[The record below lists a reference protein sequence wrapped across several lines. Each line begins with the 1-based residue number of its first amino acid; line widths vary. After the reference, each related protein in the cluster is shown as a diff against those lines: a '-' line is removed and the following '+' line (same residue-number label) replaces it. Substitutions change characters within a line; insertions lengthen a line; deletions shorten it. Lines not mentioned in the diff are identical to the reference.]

1 MPSSNLA
8 LFLIAA
14 LGLVAWADGVLMPGE
29 ARFFLQVID
38 GLQLPPDERAA
49 ALRSVIVPVAG
60 VQELPAAELSAA
72 DQRQVLRFA
81 YAMASADGAI
91 SDAELGV
98 IRELGQRFGVSWAET
113 IEIIGH
119 PIAW

>member
-29 ARFFLQVID
+29 ASFFLQVID

-49 ALRSVIVPVAG
+49 ALRNVIVPVAG
-60 VQELPAAELSAA
+60 VKALPAAELSAA
-72 DQRQVLRFA
+72 DQQQVLRFA
-81 YAMASADGAI
+81 YAMASADGTI

-98 IRELGQRFGVSWAET
+98 IREIGQSFGIPWAET
-113 IEIIGH
+113 IKIIDH